1 MVVKFGPQADPDAGL
16 ALDNVFWNMRVF
28 QLHSPR
34 GLDFIA
40 GKAVLAVT
48 STMLLILYELR
59 MSQIHLGKIKA
70 VRKTCGKTGCCLEI
84 QS

>member
-1 MVVKFGPQADPDAGL
+1 MRNYGSEHFVGGSFAVKLSPRADPDAGL

-48 STMLLILYELR
+48 STKLLILYELR
-59 MSQIHLGKIKA
+59 MS
-70 VRKTCGKTGCCLEI
+70 
-84 QS
+84 